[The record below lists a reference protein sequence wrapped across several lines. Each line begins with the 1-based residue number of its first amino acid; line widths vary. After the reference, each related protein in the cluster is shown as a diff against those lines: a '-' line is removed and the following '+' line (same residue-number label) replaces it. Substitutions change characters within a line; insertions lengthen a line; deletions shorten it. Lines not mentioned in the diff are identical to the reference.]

1 MPDAADR
8 FLDEPSGAEL
18 LPATNAVIQSQGVMG
33 TSMPSGAATLGKAIL
48 SAGTRQ
54 KAAFIKENTQDAPLD
69 TESGLSGWERL
80 MYEFRGSQE
89 AEIEALQTKYG
100 KESVR
105 LSTTGVPIVR
115 VLDAESGKPKDI
127 LVDENKM
134 TARDFAAVAGAIP
147 EIAGAVGGFILGRRL
162 PMGLG
167 KMGGLRGL
175 ARDVAAETA
184 GATVTGIAEDVAIET
199 VDPSGR
205 VDLARSGTERAK
217 QAAVDAT
224 FNTAGVGA
232 MRFFKWAR
240 NPFNSQKQLQFDA
253 LTAREYLKKKYGVDV
268 PLTIGEASGNPYLAA
283 QESFLSKQPTGKR
296 VRAIKELQNERIL
309 QLQEKMVGVTAD
321 EETVGREAIST
332 IQGSVAP
339 VKQAERTARAGVQAT
354 GEANIRLTTGSATG
368 SMMEAP
374 RIDVLGKIARDKVV
388 KMRDAVR
395 GESDQLYATVKSLP
409 GGTGKVLEADD
420 LAGEARDMLKQLPSV
435 EKTVQEPT
443 GIMDASGKEILRDT
457 RGEELLK
464 EWVPPGIVNR
474 LKQMAELKGKEAT
487 FSLSDLQQLRRDVYD
502 DIGKGQGIPG
512 LGTHYLSGIGEM
524 LTGAI
529 ERETAKVGGG
539 ALRTALEQANKH
551 YREKVLPFNR
561 VGVSELFRRADESGF
576 VFDADVIS
584 RVTTDPGRFQVL
596 KETIGDKSPE
606 FSALKR
612 HVADDILQRSSV
624 GGATLDAKSLFSNLK
639 HFHDKYP
646 SIAEDVFGARL
657 PELMRHARDLDVG
670 QVQRIGYDELQ
681 TILASK
687 GPMRAKLGALYKAQ
701 KDKDE
706 LFKNSI
712 LKAVASDDLDVS
724 SIAPGDFVT
733 RFLDSA
739 SDAEV
744 KQVLGHMS
752 SNPALL
758 DQIRAKTVERLF
770 SKSSRPLR
778 PEHVSKV
785 IGGKAAEGST
795 ATGLAEQL
803 TDPKIRAILGP
814 ELTKDVGEFA
824 KLAAAPE
831 WVQSEFGRTGMFSV
845 GNAVGQL
852 IRKGPLKYVTH
863 TAYKDAIVSWMIT
876 NPVLR
881 AWARNIPPND
891 PGAWQ
896 VVLTSAPF
904 MQMVINEFGE
914 GTGADR
920 AVQSIKSSVDRWF
933 LERGGPPKADSQPTG
948 DPAGDFLDQ

>member
-54 KAAFIKENTQDAPLD
+54 RAQFMRDNTQDAPLD
-69 TESGLSGWERL
+69 TETGLSGWERL

-127 LVDENKM
+127 LVDETKM

-147 EIAGAVGGFILGRRL
+147 EIAGAVGGFILGRKL

-175 ARDVAAETA
+175 VRDVAAETA
-184 GATVTGIAEDVAIET
+184 GAAATGVAEDVAIEA

-205 VDLARSGTERAK
+205 VDPGRIATERSK

-224 FNTAGVGA
+224 LGTAGVGM

-253 LTAREYLKKKYGVDV
+253 LAAREHLKKKYGIDV
-268 PLTIGEASGNPYLAA
+268 PLTTGEASGNPYLAA
-283 QESFLSKQPTGKR
+283 QESFLSQQPTGKR
-296 VRAIKELQNERIL
+296 VRAIKEKQNERIL
-309 QLQEKMVGVTAD
+309 ELQEKMIGAVPD
-321 EETVGREAIST
+321 EEAVGREAIST

-354 GEANIRLTTGSATG
+354 GEGQVAIDVGMATG
-368 SMMEAP
+368 SGAPAP
-374 RIDVLGKIARDKVV
+374 RVDKLGKGIRGRVV
-388 KMRDAVR
+388 ELRDAAKA
-395 GESDQLYATVKSLP
+395 ESETLYEEAAKLP
-409 GGTGKVLEADD
+409 GGSGRIFLADD
-420 LAGEARDMLKQLPSV
+420 LSE
-435 EKTVQEPT
+435 
-443 GIMDASGKEILRDT
+443 DAAA
-457 RGEELLK
+457 LLK
-464 EWVPPGIVNR
+464 RVPPKGSVAMEEFAPPDVINR
-474 LKQMAELKGKEAT
+474 LKKLVDLKGQKL
-487 FSLSDLQQLRRDVYD
+487 SLSDLRQMRRDTYEA
-502 DIGKGQGIPG
+502 IPRTEG
-512 LGTHYLSGIGEM
+512 VPGRGAHYLSEIGEM
-524 LTGAI
+524 LTKAMEKGVDELPISAANVPGWPLKEAI
-529 ERETAKVGGG
+529 RK
-539 ALRTALEQANKH
+539 ANKH
-551 YREKVLPFNR
+551 YREKVVPFNR
-561 VGVSELFRRADESGF
+561 VGVSDLFRTAEEGGHI
-576 VFDADVIS
+576 FDADVVQ
-584 RVTTDPGRFQVL
+584 RVATDPGRFQVL
-596 KETIGDKSPE
+596 KETLGETSAD
-606 FSALKR
+606 FSQVKR
-612 HVADDILQRSSV
+612 FVADDLLKRSSV
-624 GGATLDAKSLFSNLK
+624 DGKTLDAKSLFSNLK
-639 HFHDKYP
+639 HFADKYP
-646 SIAEDVFGARL
+646 SIADDVFGKRL
-657 PELMRHARDLDVG
+657 QELMGHARDLDVG

-681 TILASK
+681 TILTSK

-863 TAYKDAIVSWMIT
+863 TAYKDAIVSWIIT

-881 AWARNIPPND
+881 AWARKIPPND

-948 DPAGDFLDQ
+948 DAAGDFLDQ